1 MAPSESATRIVQL
14 ASTISDAV
22 AKLDEILQSQGLQT
36 PSFNEDAPTSLPEE
50 ALAMQSVVLDAT
62 SELHD
67 LLLSPMALLLNKTAQ
82 NSMVPFQFISHL
94 GVAGMV
100 PLGGRTSFQEIATK
114 TGLSEVNVGRVLRH
128 AIAMRVFQEPE
139 PGIVAH
145 TNISKAIT
153 DSSLNDWLKTA
164 SRDLW
169 PAATKMFDAMRK
181 WPNSQEINETGFSLA
196 HDTSM
201 SVYEFFQANPDRA
214 LSFVGSLKA
223 LTSSPEYDVRH
234 VIDNYDWRS
243 LGQAQVVDVG
253 GSRGNVAI
261 QLAKNFPELK
271 VLVQDKEE
279 VIQGAENDIPNE
291 VKARVSFAVHDIIC
305 PQTVEADVY
314 YLRWILHNWPDK
326 YCLCT
331 NSGQP
336 EGMVILRALI
346 PALKHNARIVIQ
358 EACLPEPGTVPLWK
372 ETRLRAADL
381 SMTALFNARDR
392 TANDWKAL
400 FTEADRRFVL
410 KSVIQPTGSALAIL
424 DLRWNAEG

>member
-1 MAPSESATRIVQL
+1 MAPLKSTTRIAQL
-14 ASTISDAV
+14 SLTISDTV

-36 PSFNEDAPTSLPEE
+36 PSFSEDAPTSLPEE
-50 ALAMQSVVLDAT
+50 ALAMQSVLLDAT

-67 LLLSPMALLLNKTAQ
+67 LLLFPMALMINKTAQ
-82 NSMVPFQFISHL
+82 NNMVPFQFISHL
-94 GVAGMV
+94 GIAELV
-100 PLGGRTSFQEIATK
+100 PLGGQTSFQKIAAK
-114 TGLSEVNVGRVLRH
+114 TGLDEVIIRRVLRH
-128 AIAMRVFQEPE
+128 AITMRVFHEPE

-145 TNISKAIT
+145 TNISRAIT

-169 PAATKMFDAMRK
+169 PAATKTFEAIMK
-181 WPNSQEINETGFSLA
+181 WPNSQEINETAFSLA
-196 HDTSM
+196 HNTSM
-201 SVYEFFQANPDRA
+201 SVYDFFQANPDRA

-223 LTSSPEYDVRH
+223 LTSSREYDVRH
-234 VIDNYDWRS
+234 VINNYDWHS
-243 LGQAQVVDVG
+243 LGHAQVVDVG

-261 QLAKNFPELK
+261 QLAENFPGLN

-279 VIQGAENDIPNE
+279 VIHGAENDLPKEI
-291 VKARVSFAVHDIIC
+291 KDRVSFAVHDITS

-326 YCLCT
+326 YC
-331 NSGQP
+331 
-336 EGMVILRALI
+336 MAILRALI
-346 PALKHNARIVIQ
+346 PVLKHNARIIVQ

-372 ETRLRAADL
+372 ENRLRAADL

-392 TANDWKAL
+392 TASDWRAL
-400 FTEADRRFVL
+400 FSEADRRFIL
-410 KSVIQPTGSALAIL
+410 ESVIQPTGSALAMM